1 MKMADIKSRTW
12 KKVVAIPTDDFS
24 IAGIGRTINEEFGE
38 ILFEDI
44 FAVMNAIA
52 AGYIE
57 IADDGI
63 IIWGSWKEV

>member
-1 MKMADIKSRTW
+1 MKMNEVKSVTW
-12 KKVVAIPTDDFS
+12 SKMAEIPTDDFS
-24 IAGIGRTINEEFGE
+24 IAGIGRAINEEFGE
-38 ILFEDI
+38 TLFEDI